1 MICEHGGYIYSQ
13 KGLIDFSAN
22 ISPFGLSERIIDAVV
37 SSADSWVNY
46 PDPFCGE
53 LREKIGAYE
62 NMGAENIVCG
72 NGAAD
77 IIFRIVHAFKPRKA
91 LVCYPSFSE
100 YSKALSEWGSEIT
113 GYYLREE
120 DDFAVGEELIRRIR
134 EQHTDMIFLCS
145 PNNPTGKL
153 IPEKILERIAEI
165 CKDRDIILV
174 CDECFM
180 DLTVSREKHTLKNH
194 INSRCIILKA
204 FTKLF
209 AMPGLRLG
217 YALCGSGELAE
228 RLSASGQYWSVSSPA
243 QAAGMAA
250 LEIQHDME
258 KLPAYISRQREYLYS
273 RMDSMGIRYYRSD
286 GNFILFR
293 SRDDLGELLLKRDIL
308 IRDCSNFKGLSRG
321 YYRIAV
327 RTHEENRLLT
337 DNMEEV
343 LNG

>member
-1 MICEHGGYIYSQ
+1 MICEHGGYIYSK

-100 YSKALSEWGSEIT
+100 YSKALSEWGSDIT

-134 EQHTDMIFLCS
+134 EQHTDMVFLCS
-145 PNNPTGKL
+145 PNNPTG
-153 IPEKILERIAEI
+153 
-165 CKDRDIILV
+165 
-174 CDECFM
+174 
-180 DLTVSREKHTLKNH
+180 
-194 INSRCIILKA
+194 
-204 FTKLF
+204 
-209 AMPGLRLG
+209 
-217 YALCGSGELAE
+217 
-228 RLSASGQYWSVSSPA
+228 
-243 QAAGMAA
+243 
-250 LEIQHDME
+250 
-258 KLPAYISRQREYLYS
+258 
-273 RMDSMGIRYYRSD
+273 
-286 GNFILFR
+286 
-293 SRDDLGELLLKRDIL
+293 
-308 IRDCSNFKGLSRG
+308 
-321 YYRIAV
+321 
-327 RTHEENRLLT
+327 
-337 DNMEEV
+337 
-343 LNG
+343 